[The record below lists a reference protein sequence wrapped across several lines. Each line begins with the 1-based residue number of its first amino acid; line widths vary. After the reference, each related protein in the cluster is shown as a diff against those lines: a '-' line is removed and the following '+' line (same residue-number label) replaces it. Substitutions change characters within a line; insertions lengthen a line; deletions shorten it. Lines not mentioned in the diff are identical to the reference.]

1 MRLDHESLRH
11 PETRILKY
19 HGYIPLRVT
28 KKQKNN
34 LTYFLHYLII
44 NSLQKPNLLYK
55 LTASY
60 LYSIWCRIML
70 LQLNIQNFAIVRS
83 LDIDWQSGMTT
94 ITGETGAGKSIA
106 IDALGL
112 CLGERATTNVVRPNS
127 KKAELAATFE
137 IQDNI
142 SAQQWLMQHD
152 LLLESSS
159 ECILRRVI
167 SAEGR
172 SKSYI
177 NGSQVPL
184 VQLKEIG
191 QLLINIHGQHDH
203 QLIVKSS
210 QQCKLVDEY
219 ADHKPLIDEVKHYY
233 QQWHKLNKELTLLQQ
248 NKQQREAQRQLLQY
262 QVSELDE
269 FSLQLDEFQLLE
281 SDYKRHANAQDL
293 LDTTLQSLQKLAEN
307 EQFNVLDLLRQCSEN
322 INALAK
328 LDNRLKNV
336 ANILNDSHIQLEEAS
351 ADLTHYYQELELDPQ
366 AYTQIEERYST
377 ALQLAKKHSL
387 PPENLVSF
395 HQDLKQ
401 ELTAISNDDSRI
413 NSIIE
418 EISKTQQYYHDA
430 AITLSSSRAQ
440 AANALSKL
448 ITLSM
453 QELNMPHGQFNIV
466 IEQKSNESDNNSD
479 NALVNISANG
489 FDRIDF
495 QVSINPGQA
504 LEAMNK
510 VASGGELSRISLAM
524 QVILADKIVTPTLI
538 FDEVDVGISGPTAA
552 MVGKKLQQLAQ
563 STQVIC
569 VTHLPQVAC
578 KGHQQLFVS
587 KLTDGEHTETK
598 VTELSEQNRIQEIAR
613 LLAGDKI
620 SEHSLANAQELLAS

>member
-1 MRLDHESLRH
+1 
-11 PETRILKY
+11 
-19 HGYIPLRVT
+19 
-28 KKQKNN
+28 
-34 LTYFLHYLII
+34 
-44 NSLQKPNLLYK
+44 
-55 LTASY
+55 
-60 LYSIWCRIML
+60 ML

-106 IDALGL
+106 IDGLGL
-112 CLGERATTNVVRPNS
+112 CLGQRATTNVVRPNS

-137 IQDNI
+137 INKNI
-142 SAQQWLMQHD
+142 CAQQWLSQHD
-152 LLLESSS
+152 LLLESSN

-172 SKSYI
+172 SKAFI

-233 QQWHKLNKELTLLQQ
+233 QQWHKLNKELNLLQQ

-269 FSLQLDEFQLLE
+269 FSLQESEFQLLE

-293 LDTTLQSLQKLAEN
+293 LDTTLQSLQTLAEN
-307 EQFNVLDLLRQCSEN
+307 EQFNVLDSLRQCSEN

-351 ADLTHYYQELELDPQ
+351 TDLTHYYQELELDPQ
-366 AYTQIEERYST
+366 AYTLIEERYST

-387 PPENLVSF
+387 SPENLVSF
-395 HQDLKQ
+395 HQELKQ
-401 ELTAISNDDSRI
+401 ELTAISGDDSRI

-418 EISKTQQYYHDA
+418 EISKTQQYYHEA
-430 AITLSSSRAQ
+430 AIILSSSRSQ
-440 AANALSKL
+440 AASSLSEL
-448 ITLSM
+448 ITLNM
-453 QELNMPHGQFNIV
+453 QELNMPHGKFNIV
-466 IEQKSNESDNNSD
+466 IEQKNNNVD
-479 NALVNISANG
+479 DKPENALMNISANG
-489 FDRIDF
+489 FDKIDF

-563 STQVIC
+563 NTQVIC

>member
-1 MRLDHESLRH
+1 
-11 PETRILKY
+11 
-19 HGYIPLRVT
+19 
-28 KKQKNN
+28 
-34 LTYFLHYLII
+34 
-44 NSLQKPNLLYK
+44 
-55 LTASY
+55 
-60 LYSIWCRIML
+60 ML
-70 LQLNIQNFAIVRS
+70 LQLNIQNFAIVKS

-112 CLGERATTNVVRPNS
+112 CLGDRATTNVVRPNC

-137 IQDNI
+137 IQNNI
-142 SAQQWLMQHD
+142 SAQQWLSQHD

-172 SKSYI
+172 SKAYI

-184 VQLKEIG
+184 VQLKEVG

-210 QQCKLVDEY
+210 QQCKLLDEY
-219 ADHKPLIDEVKHYY
+219 ADHKSALDEVKHYY

-248 NKQQREAQRQLLQY
+248 NKQQREAQQQLLQY
-262 QVSELDE
+262 QVNELNE
-269 FSLQLDEFQLLE
+269 FSLQIGEFETLE

-293 LDTTLQSLQKLAEN
+293 LDTTLQALQTLAEDEN
-307 EQFNVLDLLRQCSEN
+307 FNVLDSLRHCSEN
-322 INALAK
+322 ISSLAR
-328 LDNRLKNV
+328 LDSSLNNV
-336 ANILNDSHIQLEEAS
+336 ATILNDSFLQIEEAS
-351 ADLTHYYQELELDPQ
+351 ADLKHYYQELELDPQ
-366 AYTQIEERYST
+366 AYAMIEDRYST

-387 PPENLVSF
+387 SPESLVSF
-395 HQDLKQ
+395 HQELTQ
-401 ELTAISNDDSRI
+401 ELAAISNDESRI
-413 NSIIE
+413 DSVIE
-418 EISKTQQYYHDA
+418 EIAKTEQNYQDCALVLTTSRKEA
-430 AITLSSSRAQ
+430 AETLSQ
-440 AANALSKL
+440 L
-448 ITLSM
+448 ISQSM
-453 QELNMPHGQFNIV
+453 QELNMPHGKFHIC
-466 IEQKSNESDNNSD
+466 IDSTNNHSR
-479 NALVNISANG
+479 NSSIPANISANG
-489 FDRIDF
+489 VDKIDF

-552 MVGKKLQQLAQ
+552 MVGSKLQQLAKN
-563 STQVIC
+563 TQVIC

-578 KGHQQLFVS
+578 KGHQQFIVS

-598 VTELSEQNRIQEIAR
+598 VTELSEQSRIQEIAR

-620 SEHSLANAQELLAS
+620 SEHSLANAKELLAS

>member
-1 MRLDHESLRH
+1 
-11 PETRILKY
+11 
-19 HGYIPLRVT
+19 
-28 KKQKNN
+28 
-34 LTYFLHYLII
+34 
-44 NSLQKPNLLYK
+44 
-55 LTASY
+55 
-60 LYSIWCRIML
+60 ML

-137 IQDNI
+137 IQKNI
-142 SAQQWLMQHD
+142 SAQQWLEQHD
-152 LLLESSS
+152 LLIEPSN

-219 ADHKPLIDEVKHYY
+219 AEHKPLIDEVKHYY
-233 QQWHKLNKELTLLQQ
+233 QQWHKLNKELTSLQQ
-248 NKQQREAQRQLLQY
+248 NKQQREAQQQLIQY

-269 FSLQLDEFQLLE
+269 FSLQENEFQLLE
-281 SDYKRHANAQDL
+281 SDYKRHSNAQDL
-293 LDTTLQSLQKLAEN
+293 LDTTLQTLETLAEN
-307 EQFNVLDLLRQCSEN
+307 ERFNVLDSLRQCSDN
-322 INALAK
+322 ISELAK
-328 LDNRLKNV
+328 LDSRLSNI

-351 ADLTHYYQELELDPQ
+351 TDLKHYYQDLELDPQ
-366 AYTQIEERYST
+366 AYTVIEERYST

-387 PPENLVSF
+387 SPENLVSF
-395 HQDLKQ
+395 HQGLKQ
-401 ELTAISNDDSRI
+401 ELAEISSDDSRI
-413 NSIIE
+413 NTIID

-430 AITLSSSRAQ
+430 AITLSSSRNH

-448 ITLSM
+448 ITLNM
-453 QELNMPHGQFNIV
+453 QELNMPHGQFHIV
-466 IEQKSNESDNNSD
+466 IEQKNTVNDSSENT
-479 NALVNISANG
+479 LMNISANG
-489 FDRIDF
+489 FDKIDF

-524 QVILADKIVTPTLI
+524 QVILADKVITPTLI

-563 STQVIC
+563 NTQVIC

-598 VTELSEQNRIQEIAR
+598 VTELSEQSRVQEIAR

>member
-1 MRLDHESLRH
+1 
-11 PETRILKY
+11 
-19 HGYIPLRVT
+19 
-28 KKQKNN
+28 
-34 LTYFLHYLII
+34 
-44 NSLQKPNLLYK
+44 
-55 LTASY
+55 
-60 LYSIWCRIML
+60 ML
-70 LQLNIQNFAIVRS
+70 LQLNIQNFAIVKS

-137 IQDNI
+137 TQNNI
-142 SAQQWLMQHD
+142 NAQQWLTQHD
-152 LLLESSS
+152 LLLDTSS

-184 VQLKEIG
+184 TQLKEIG

-210 QQCKLVDEY
+210 QQCKLLDEY
-219 ADHKPLIDEVKHYY
+219 ADHQNVLDEVKHYY
-233 QQWHKLNKELTLLQQ
+233 HQWHKLNKELTLLQQ
-248 NKQQREAQRQLLQY
+248 NKQQREAQQQLLQY
-262 QVSELDE
+262 QVNELDE
-269 FSLQLDEFQLLE
+269 FSLQAGEFETLE

-293 LDTTLQSLQKLAEN
+293 LDTTLQSLQTLSEN
-307 EQFNVLDLLRQCSEN
+307 ESFNVLDSLRQCSEN
-322 INALAK
+322 INALAR
-328 LDNRLKNV
+328 LDNKLNNV
-336 ANILNDSHIQLEEAS
+336 ATILNDSLLQIEEAGV
-351 ADLTHYYQELELDPQ
+351 DLKHYYQELELDPQ
-366 AYTQIEERYST
+366 AYTMIEERYSS

-387 PPENLVSF
+387 TPENLVDF
-395 HQDLKQ
+395 HQ
-401 ELTAISNDDSRI
+401 ELTLELATISSDESRI
-413 NSIIE
+413 DSVIE
-418 EISKTQQYYHDA
+418 EIGKTEQNYHEA
-430 AITLSSSRAQ
+430 AL
-440 AANALSKL
+440 ALSNSREKAAGKL
-448 ITLSM
+448 SLLISKSM
-453 QELNMPHGQFNIV
+453 QELNMPNGQFHIAINSTNASSPSSNSTNKQSTNIT
-466 IEQKSNESDNNSD
+466 
-479 NALVNISANG
+479 ANG
-489 FDRIDF
+489 FDKIDF

-552 MVGKKLQQLAQ
+552 MVGSKLQQLAKN
-563 STQVIC
+563 TQVIC

-578 KGHQQLFVS
+578 KGHQQFFVS

-598 VTELSEQNRIQEIAR
+598 VTELSEQRRIQEIAR

-620 SEHSLANAQELLAS
+620 SEHSLANAQELLAG

>member
-1 MRLDHESLRH
+1 
-11 PETRILKY
+11 
-19 HGYIPLRVT
+19 
-28 KKQKNN
+28 
-34 LTYFLHYLII
+34 
-44 NSLQKPNLLYK
+44 
-55 LTASY
+55 
-60 LYSIWCRIML
+60 ML

-137 IQDNI
+137 THKNN
-142 SAQQWLMQHD
+142 SAQQWLAQHD
-152 LLLESSS
+152 LSLESSS

-172 SKSYI
+172 SKAYI

-203 QLIVKSS
+203 QLIMKAS

-219 ADHKPLIDEVKHYY
+219 ADHKPLLDEVKHYY
-233 QQWHKLNKELTLLQQ
+233 QQWHKLTKEHTLLQQ

-262 QVSELDE
+262 QVIELDE
-269 FSLQLDEFQLLE
+269 FALQEDEFQILE
-281 SDYKRHANAQDL
+281 SDYKRHSNAQDL
-293 LDTTLQSLQKLAEN
+293 LDTTLQSLQLLAEDERN
-307 EQFNVLDLLRQCSEN
+307 NTLDLLRQCSEN
-322 INALAK
+322 ISALARVDTK
-328 LDNRLKNV
+328 LSNI
-336 ANILNDSHIQLEEAS
+336 ATILNDSHIQLEEAS
-351 ADLTHYYQELELDPQ
+351 IDLKHYYQELELDPQ
-366 AYTQIEERYST
+366 AYSLIEERYST
-377 ALQLAKKHSL
+377 ALLLAKKHNL
-387 PPENLVSF
+387 LPENLVSF
-395 HQDLKQ
+395 HQTLKQ
-401 ELTAISNDDSRI
+401 ELATISNDDSRI
-413 NSIIE
+413 NSIID
-418 EISKTQQYYHDA
+418 EISKTQQYYHEA
-430 AITLSSSRAQ
+430 AIALSSSRVN
-440 AANALSKL
+440 AAGALSRL

-453 QELNMPHGQFNIV
+453 QELNMPHGQFSIA
-466 IEQKSNESDNNSD
+466 IEQKGNIDNSTETPIINM
-479 NALVNISANG
+479 SANG
-489 FDRIDF
+489 LDKIDF
-495 QVSINPGQA
+495 QVSLNPGQA

-524 QVILADKIVTPTLI
+524 QVILADKIITPTLI

-552 MVGKKLQQLAQ
+552 MVGKKLQQLAKN
-563 STQVIC
+563 TQVIC

-598 VTELSEQNRIQEIAR
+598 VTELSERNRIQEIAR

-620 SEHSLANAQELLAS
+620 SAHSLANAQELLAS